1 LADQV
6 IVSPTR
12 RYSLA
17 AGEFGDLQAAFDE
30 RDRLH
35 VLTGMDAW
43 VVTAADDSGLHR
55 ILLGV
60 YRSQGRAHAAAK
72 MLLDTHTLDAV
83 TVVALPKRG
92 DRQ

>member
-1 LADQV
+1 
-6 IVSPTR
+6 VSPTG

-17 AGEFGDLQAAFDE
+17 AGEFSDLQAAFDE

-43 VVTAADDSGLHR
+43 VVPAADESGLHR

-60 YRSQGRAHAAAK
+60 YRSQKRAHAAAK
-72 MLLDTHTLDAV
+72 MLLDSSTLEAV
-83 TVVALPKRG
+83 TVVALPKRSA
-92 DRQ
+92 RQ